1 MMRQAGWGRGLV
13 LLLSVCC
20 LSAWPA
26 GQATTAAPP
35 SASTQGE
42 LLLRLADD
50 VAREVEQLRGWK
62 FKRPVRKE
70 RIPVARARQDI
81 YRMLLAAD
89 KPAHRARVQAF
100 LRVAGLIPPDG
111 DLLSTSLTVLDQQVA
126 GYYEPATRTLRLIDR
141 PNPMPAF
148 VERMI
153 LSHELT
159 HALDDQYIDLDGLM
173 KSGNGTEDTEFV
185 ATAIAEGS
193 ATSLMLQHMFAAQ
206 KSGHFSLS
214 DLSQY
219 VTEELERARTLEQLP
234 RYFSA
239 MFASYVVGAAFL
251 AKGELAT
258 LLTQADNRAVGEA
271 LLIARRAL
279 PRSSE
284 QVLHAEKYWDA
295 TRRDE
300 PVIINDKAMDLWLDL
315 PGRHIVHRDTLGEL
329 LTAIL
334 TEPRDT
340 PRDLAKLQS
349 VGAWTNAGA
358 AGWGG
363 DRFYLMANRTG
374 PDVLRTTKGLQGVW
388 VTAWDTP
395 KDRDEFLAALEKG
408 SAAPNSVSV
417 PVGRQ
422 LAVVFMAI
430 DPRERESLLR
440 RLALLPLPMT
450 QAGLM
455 WKQ

>member
-1 MMRQAGWGRGLV
+1 
-13 LLLSVCC
+13 
-20 LSAWPA
+20 
-26 GQATTAAPP
+26 
-35 SASTQGE
+35 
-42 LLLRLADD
+42 
-50 VAREVEQLRGWK
+50 
-62 FKRPVRKE
+62 
-70 RIPVARARQDI
+70 
-81 YRMLLAAD
+81 
-89 KPAHRARVQAF
+89 
-100 LRVAGLIPPDG
+100 
-111 DLLSTSLTVLDQQVA
+111 
-126 GYYEPATRTLRLIDR
+126 
-141 PNPMPAF
+141 MPAF

-159 HALDDQYIDLDGLM
+159 HALDDQYIDLGGLM

-185 ATAIAEGS
+185 VTAIAEGS

-206 KSGHFSLS
+206 KSGDFSLS

-295 TRRDE
+295 MRRDE
-300 PVIINDKAMDLWLDL
+300 PVIIDDKAMDLWLDT

-374 PDVLRTTKGLQGVW
+374 SDALRTTKGLQGVW

-408 SAAPNSVSV
+408 SPAPNSVSV

-422 LAVVFMAI
+422 LAVVFIAI

-450 QAGLM
+450 RAGLM